1 MHGSMHSPETPWDR
15 RPVNEQN
22 AGGERV
28 AAQSRPPQQEPEDE
42 DTFDEFVSRV
52 GLPTL
57 ASSVFVL
64 AVLLITAAALIVTK
78 LAAAG

>member
-1 MHGSMHSPETPWDR
+1 MHGSMHSPETAWDR
-15 RPVNEQN
+15 RRLNEQD

-28 AAQSRPPQQEPEDE
+28 AAQSRPPPQEPEDE
-42 DTFDEFVSRV
+42 DTFDEFVSHV

-64 AVLLITAAALIVTK
+64 VVLLIMAAALIVTK